1 MNNVYFYF
9 HAGSANHGCEA
20 IVRSTQAM
28 LNVRPILF
36 SGSPEQDR
44 DYGLDAVCEIKGKER
59 YRMSFAEKVG
69 CVVTSKLLRSEAYGY
84 DVTSTHES
92 MAFEGNS
99 VALSIGGDNYCY
111 GTAYNQHLA
120 GLNRSL
126 HRRGVKTVLW
136 GCSINPE
143 TVTAAM
149 RRDFARYDL
158 IVARESL
165 SYQILKDCNP
175 NTIIACDPAFTLKM
189 ERLPLPDTFIEGK
202 TVGINISPMIQKNE
216 TVSGITLK
224 NYIAMIEYILENTD
238 YQIALIPHVVIA
250 DNDDRKPI
258 QQLYEMFKASGRI
271 CLINDCNCLQLKG
284 FISRCALF
292 IGART
297 HATIAAYSTC
307 VPTLVVG
314 YSTKAKGIATDL
326 FGTAE
331 HYVLPVQQLRTEK
344 DMFEAFI
351 WLNTNRERIQQHLQE
366 QLTKYTR
373 TAQTA
378 ANYVKDLL

>member
-1 MNNVYFYF
+1 
-9 HAGSANHGCEA
+9 
-20 IVRSTQAM
+20 
-28 LNVRPILF
+28 
-36 SGSPEQDR
+36 
-44 DYGLDAVCEIKGKER
+44 
-59 YRMSFAEKVG
+59 
-69 CVVTSKLLRSEAYGY
+69 
-84 DVTSTHES
+84 
-92 MAFEGNS
+92 
-99 VALSIGGDNYCY
+99 
-111 GTAYNQHLA
+111 
-120 GLNRSL
+120 
-126 HRRGVKTVLW
+126 
-136 GCSINPE
+136 
-143 TVTAAM
+143 M
-149 RRDFARYDL
+149 RLDFARYDL
-158 IVARESL
+158 IVGRESL

-175 NTIIACDPAFTLKM
+175 NTIMACDPAFTLKT
-189 ERLPLPDTFIEGK
+189 EKLPLPDTFIEGK

-258 QQLYEMFKASGRI
+258 HQLYEIFKASGRI
-271 CLINDCNCLQLKG
+271 CFINDCNCLQLKG

-331 HYVLPVQQLRTEK
+331 HYVLPVQQLRTEN
-344 DMFEAFI
+344 DMVEAFI
-351 WLNTNRERIQQHLQE
+351 WLNTNQERIQRHLQE
-366 QLTKYTR
+366 QLPKYTS

-378 ANYVKDLL
+378 ANAVKGLL

>member
-1 MNNVYFYF
+1 MKKVYFYF

-28 LNVRPILF
+28 LNVRPILL
-36 SGSPEQDR
+36 SDSPKHDW
-44 DYGLDAVCEIKGKER
+44 DYGLDEITEIKWKET
-59 YRMSFAEKVG
+59 YQLSCVEKIG
-69 CVVTSKLLRSEAYGY
+69 CVITSKIMRSEAYGY
-84 DVTSTHES
+84 DVTSRHES
-92 MAFEGNS
+92 EAFEKNS

-111 GTAYNQHLA
+111 GTAYNLHLA
-120 GLNRSL
+120 GLNRNL
-126 HRRGVKTVLW
+126 QRRGIKTVLW
-136 GCSINPE
+136 GCSVNPE
-143 TVTAAM
+143 TVTASM

-158 IVARESL
+158 IVARESF
-165 SYQILKDCNP
+165 SYRILKDCNP
-175 NTIIACDPAFTLKM
+175 NTIFACDPAFTLKI
-189 ERLPLPDTFIEGK
+189 EKLPLPNTFTEGK

-216 TVSGITLK
+216 TVLGITLK
-224 NYIAMIEYILENTD
+224 NYIAMIEYILNNTD

-250 DNDDRKPI
+250 NNDDRKPI
-258 QQLYEMFKASGRI
+258 QQLYELFKATGRI
-271 CLINDCNCLQLKG
+271 CVINDCNCFQLKG

-326 FGTAE
+326 FGTEE
-331 HYVLPVQQLRTEK
+331 HYVLPVQQLRTK
-344 DMFEAFI
+344 NDMIEAFI
-351 WLNTNRERIQQHLQE
+351 WLNANRKRIQHHLQE
-366 QLTKYTR
+366 ELPKYTS

-378 ANYVKDLL
+378 VNAVKDLL

>member
-1 MNNVYFYF
+1 
-9 HAGSANHGCEA
+9 
-20 IVRSTQAM
+20 M

-36 SGSPEQDR
+36 SDSPEQAR
-44 DYGLDAVCEIKGKER
+44 AYGLDEISAIKGKAP
-59 YRMSFAEKVG
+59 YQLSFIEKVG
-69 CVVTSKLLRSEAYGY
+69 CVITSKLLRSEAYGY
-84 DVTSTHES
+84 DVTSKHES
-92 MAFEGNS
+92 MAFEGSS

-149 RRDFARYDL
+149 RLDFARYDL

-175 NTIIACDPAFTLKM
+175 NTIMACDPAFTLKT
-189 ERLPLPDTFIEGK
+189 EKLPLPDTFIEGK

-258 QQLYEMFKASGRI
+258 HQLYEIFKASGRI
-271 CLINDCNCLQLKG
+271 CFINDCNCLQLKG

-331 HYVLPVQQLRTEK
+331 HYVLPVQQLRTEN
-344 DMFEAFI
+344 DMVEAFI
-351 WLNTNRERIQQHLQE
+351 WLNTNQERIQRHLQE
-366 QLTKYTR
+366 QLPKYTS

-378 ANYVKDLL
+378 ANAVKGLL

>member
-1 MNNVYFYF
+1 M
-9 HAGSANHGCEA
+9 
-20 IVRSTQAM
+20 
-28 LNVRPILF
+28 
-36 SGSPEQDR
+36 
-44 DYGLDAVCEIKGKER
+44 
-59 YRMSFAEKVG
+59 EK
-69 CVVTSKLLRSEAYGY
+69 
-84 DVTSTHES
+84 
-92 MAFEGNS
+92 
-99 VALSIGGDNYCY
+99 
-111 GTAYNQHLA
+111 
-120 GLNRSL
+120 
-126 HRRGVKTVLW
+126 
-136 GCSINPE
+136 
-143 TVTAAM
+143 
-149 RRDFARYDL
+149 
-158 IVARESL
+158 
-165 SYQILKDCNP
+165 
-175 NTIIACDPAFTLKM
+175 
-189 ERLPLPDTFIEGK
+189 LPLPDTFIEGK

-331 HYVLPVQQLRTEK
+331 HYVLPVQQLRTEN
-344 DMFEAFI
+344 DMVEAFI

-366 QLTKYTR
+366 QLPKYTR